1 MQVTGCQV
9 FMLKEPCGKTRA
21 LARCLLDDQLQ
32 LTGLRVVLGAN
43 GLFLS
48 YPNDPG
54 YKGEDY
60 RSLFY
65 PVTKD
70 LRNHIEDAVLTKYR
84 EMVDGDE
91 VTSLEVYDF
100 LLKQKWLSKKE
111 RVYLEMVRHSYGPSN
126 LSSLEKDIRTAQCD
140 IVELKRKQKIVRQGI
155 GDTLKTKITVRYG
168 ARAPQML
175 DDEDKERRAIA
186 QCILKDLP
194 L

>member
-1 MQVTGCQV
+1 MQVTSVQV
-9 FMLKEPCGKTRA
+9 YMLKEPCGKTRA
-21 LARCLLDDQLQ
+21 LARCLLDDEFQ

-70 LRNHIEDAVLTKYR
+70 LRNHIEDAILTKYR
-84 EMVDGDE
+84 EMEDGDE

-126 LSSLEKDIRTAQCD
+126 LSNLDKEIRTAQCD
-140 IVELKRKQKIVRQGI
+140 IKELKRKQRIVRQGH
-155 GDTLKTKITVRYG
+155 GEVLKAKITTRYG
-168 ARAPQML
+168 TKAPQML
-175 DDEDKERRAIA
+175 DHEDKERRAIA

>member
-1 MQVTGCQV
+1 MQVTNVQIYL
-9 FMLKEPCGKTRA
+9 MKEPAGKTRA
-21 LARCLLDDQLQ
+21 IARCLLDDQFQ
-32 LTGLRVVLGAN
+32 LTGLRVVLGAT
-43 GLFLS
+43 GLFVA

-70 LRNHIEDAVLTKYR
+70 LRNHIEDAILTKYH
-84 EMVDGDE
+84 EQVDSSE
-91 VTSLEVYDF
+91 VTSLEAYDF
-100 LLKQKWLSKKE
+100 ILKQKWLSKKE

-126 LSSLEKDIRTAQCD
+126 ISNLEKDIHIAQCD
-140 IVELKRKQKIVRQGI
+140 IKELKRKQRIVRQGI
-155 GDTLKTKITVRYG
+155 GDKVKAKITARYG
-168 ARAPQML
+168 NQAPQML
-175 DDEDKERRAIA
+175 DDEDKERRAVA

>member
-1 MQVTGCQV
+1 MQVTSVQV
-9 FMLKEPCGKTRA
+9 YMLKEPCGKTRA
-21 LARCLLDDQLQ
+21 LARCLLDDQFQ
-32 LTGLRVVLGAN
+32 LTGMRVVQGVN

-70 LRNHIEDAVLTKYR
+70 LRNHIEDAILTKYR

-111 RVYLEMVRHSYGPSN
+111 RVYLEMVRHSYGSSNISN
-126 LSSLEKDIRTAQCD
+126 LDKEIRTAQCD
-140 IVELKRKQKIVRQGI
+140 IKELKRKQRIVRQGH
-155 GDTLKTKITVRYG
+155 GDTLKAKITARYG
-168 ARAPQML
+168 TKAPQML
-175 DDEDKERRAIA
+175 DHEDKERRAIA